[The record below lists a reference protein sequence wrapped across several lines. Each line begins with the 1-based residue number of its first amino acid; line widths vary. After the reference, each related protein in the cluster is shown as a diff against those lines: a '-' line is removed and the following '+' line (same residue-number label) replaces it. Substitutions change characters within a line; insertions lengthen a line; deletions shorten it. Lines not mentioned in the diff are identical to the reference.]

1 MTTNLSIGAG
11 AVSAAYTTFVEKY
24 AELYAGQ
31 YPGVYQLYTENIPV
45 TTKKLDLNWLANHP
59 VMSKWLGARVEKS
72 LRHYGF
78 SMEVEPYEATL
89 ALKRLDVTADRI
101 GFVGRSID
109 TFLRNNLVAYDKAAA
124 DSLASNSGKGPT
136 CYDGVNLIDDDHVHV
151 DNVTNHSTNSLSH
164 ANLVTAEQTMSLL
177 LFEQDEPAQ
186 IMADTVLV
194 GPKLKRRA
202 MELLQSS
209 NRVVM
214 VDNDG
219 NLDSPGTDDVVSVTG
234 INNVWQGDLKLVVD
248 TRITN
253 FYWYVFDTSK
263 AGAKPLIL
271 AEFRKPQPYVRDQM
285 TDPRRWEHDDFLY
298 GLEGDFTVT
307 AGHWMTINGNLGTA

>member
-1 MTTNLSIGAG
+1 MTTNLSIVAG

-24 AELYAGQ
+24 AELYAAQ
-31 YPGVYQLYTENIPV
+31 YPGVYQAYTEVIPV
-45 TTKKLDLNWLANHP
+45 TTKKLDINWLANHP

-109 TFLRNNLVAYDKAAA
+109 TFLRNNLSAYDKAAA
-124 DSLASNSGKGPT
+124 DALASNSGKGPV

-151 DNVTNHSTNSLSH
+151 DNITNHSTNNLSH

-177 LFEQDEPAQ
+177 LFEQDEPAN
-186 IMADTVLV
+186 IVADTLLV

-202 MELLQSS
+202 MELLSAS
-209 NRVVM
+209 NRTQM
-214 VDNDG
+214 IDNDG
-219 NLDSPGTDDVVSVTG
+219 LLDTATANSVVGGTA
-234 INNVWQGDLKLVVD
+234 INNTWLGDLKLVMD

-253 FYWYVFDTSK
+253 FYWYVMDLSK
-263 AGAKPLIL
+263 AGARPLTL

-285 TDPRRWEHDDFLY
+285 TDPRRWEHDQFLY

-307 AGHWMTINGNLGTA
+307 AGHWMTISGNLGTA